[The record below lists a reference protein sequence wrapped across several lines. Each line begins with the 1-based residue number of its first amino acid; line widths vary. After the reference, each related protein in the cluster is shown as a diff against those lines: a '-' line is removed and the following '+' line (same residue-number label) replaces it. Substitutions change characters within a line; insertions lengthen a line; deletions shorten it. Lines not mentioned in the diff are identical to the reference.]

1 MTARLAA
8 LLVLVLVCPAALRA
22 QEAAQITVRAVRL
35 TQPLVIDG
43 RLDEAVYSTLEP
55 TPPFRQQEP
64 QVGELATEQTEM
76 WVLFDD
82 RNVYVAARMHDSAPD
97 RMVADEMRRDGSL
110 FQNEHL
116 VVVFDTFHD
125 RRTAFYFQTNPLGGI
140 RDALILDENNAN
152 YDWNTVWD
160 VKVNRDETGWT
171 SEMVIPFKSLR
182 YPTGKEQTW
191 GFNAR
196 RWERRI
202 NEHSL
207 LSITPPGTPP
217 NNSVQRLASAA
228 TLVGIEVPPP
238 ARNIE
243 LKPYGVSNL
252 TTNRVSTPPVSNRF
266 GRDIGIDAKYG
277 ITSNV
282 TLDLTVN
289 TDFAQV
295 EIDEQ
300 QVNLTRFSLF
310 FPEKRDFFLEGQG
323 IFDFANATGGGF
335 RAPDAPIM
343 FFSRR
348 IGLDGGQPVPIRGG
362 ARLTGRVG
370 KTSVGLLEI
379 QTDEGAVDPARGTA
393 PAPAAN
399 FLVARVKRDILR
411 RSNIGIIATRRS
423 SRPSASSGRP
433 EDLEGRTGAS
443 GANSLAGVDTSFNF
457 FENVQAGSYYARSD
471 TPGLSGNAS
480 SYRGYF
486 RYVHDRYGLDTERM
500 KVGDAFNPEV
510 GYVPRLDVTR
520 TDMVARFSPRI
531 RSVRSLRKLEWN
543 AEVERFVNGRRQL
556 ETRVA
561 SGTFRI
567 EFNSSDVLT
576 ATYRNDYEFVTQPFR
591 VSGGPRLPIGL
602 YEFNEGV
609 LQFNAGAQRK
619 VSGRFTLTAGEF
631 YSGHRQQVEY
641 NGRVKVSSQLAFEP
655 RILASHIT
663 LPEGAF
669 TTKLLGAR
677 TTYTVTPRMFVSGLV
692 QYNSS
697 LNTLESNI
705 RWRWEYR
712 PGSDL
717 FVVYTDGRD
726 TFGPRS
732 AALMNRGLA
741 IKATRLLRF

>member
-1 MTARLAA
+1 MTKLTPAVFAMVLLGAA
-8 LLVLVLVCPAALRA
+8 AARA
-22 QEAAQITVRAVRL
+22 QDPEPVTMRAYRL
-35 TQPLVIDG
+35 TQPLVVDG
-43 RLDEAVYSTLEP
+43 LLDDAVYLTTEP
-55 TPPFRQQEP
+55 APKFMQQEP
-64 QVGELATEQTEM
+64 RVGELATEQTEM
-76 WVLFDD
+76 WVFFDD
-82 RNVYVAARMHDSAPD
+82 RNVYVSARMHDSEPD
-97 RMVADEMRRDGSL
+97 RMIADEMRRDASIY
-110 FQNEHL
+110 QNEHF
-116 VVVFDTFHD
+116 VVIFDTFHD
-125 RRTAFYFQTNPLGGI
+125 RRTGFFFQTNPLGAV
-140 RDALILDENNAN
+140 RDALIVDENTAN
-152 YDWNTVWD
+152 YDWNAVWD
-160 VKVNRDETGWT
+160 VKVHRDETGWT

-182 YPTGKEQTW
+182 YPTGKEQVW
-191 GFNAR
+191 GINAR

-217 NNSVQRLASAA
+217 NNAVQRLANAA
-228 TLVGIEVPPP
+228 TLVGMEVPPP
-238 ARNIE
+238 AHNIE

-266 GRDIGIDAKYG
+266 DRDIGIDAKYG

-323 IFDFANATGGGF
+323 IFDFANTGGGGF
-335 RAPDAPIM
+335 RTPDAPIM

-348 IGLDGGQPVPIRGG
+348 IGLDGGQPVPIKGG
-362 ARLTGRVG
+362 ARLTGRLG
-370 KTSVGLLEI
+370 KTSLGVLEI
-379 QTDEGAVDPARGTA
+379 QTDEGPQGLTPAT
-393 PAPAAN
+393 N
-399 FLVARVKRDILR
+399 FLVARVKRDVLR
-411 RSNIGIIATRRS
+411 RSNIGFIATRRAP
-423 SRPSASSGRP
+423 R
-433 EDLEGRTGAS
+433 S
-443 GANSLAGVDTSFNF
+443 GAPGSNALLGVDTSFNLF
-457 FENVQAGSYYARSD
+457 DNVQAGSYYARTN
-471 TPGLSGNAS
+471 TPGLEVNDS

-486 RYVHDRYGLDTERM
+486 RYVHDRYGLEAERM
-500 KVGDAFNPEV
+500 KVGEAFNPEV
-510 GYVPRLDVTR
+510 GYVPRPDITR
-520 TDMVARFSPRI
+520 TDLVARFSPRI

-543 AEVERFVNGRRQL
+543 SELERFVNGRREL

-567 EFNSSDVLT
+567 EFNSSDMLT
-576 ATYRNDYEFVTQPFR
+576 ATYRNDYEFVTAPFR
-591 VSGGPRLPIGL
+591 ISGGPLLPIGV

-609 LQFNAGAQRK
+609 VQFNAGAQRP
-619 VSGRFTLTAGEF
+619 VSGRLTLTAGEF
-631 YSGHRQQVEY
+631 YSGHRRQFEY

-697 LNTLESNI
+697 LNTVESNI
-705 RWRWEYR
+705 RWRWEYQ

-717 FVVYTDGRD
+717 YVVYTDGRD

>member
-1 MTARLAA
+1 MIGRLGTTIILAA
-8 LLVLVLVCPAALRA
+8 LLASTAAAEDL
-22 QEAAQITVRAVRL
+22 EPVTVRAHRL
-35 TQPLVIDG
+35 TQPLVFDG
-43 RLDEAVYSTLEP
+43 RLDDAVYHSIEP
-55 TPPFRQQEP
+55 APAFRQQEP

-76 WVLFDD
+76 WVFFDD
-82 RNVYVAARMHDSAPD
+82 RNVYVSARMHDSAPD
-97 RMVADEMRRDGSL
+97 RMVADEMRRDASIY
-110 FQNEHL
+110 QNEHF

-125 RRTAFYFQTNPLGGI
+125 RRTGFFFQTNPLGAV
-140 RDALILDENNAN
+140 RDALIVDENTAN
-152 YDWNTVWD
+152 YDWNAVWD
-160 VKVNRDETGWT
+160 VKVHRDETGWT

-182 YPTGKEQTW
+182 YPTGKEQAW
-191 GFNAR
+191 GINAR

-228 TLVGIEVPPP
+228 TLVGMEVPPP

-252 TTNRVSTPPVSNRF
+252 TTNRVSAPAFSNKF
-266 GRDIGIDAKYG
+266 DKDIGIDAKYG

-282 TLDLTVN
+282 TLDMTVN

-323 IFDFANATGGGF
+323 IFDFANTGGGGF
-335 RAPDAPIM
+335 RAPDVPIM

-348 IGLDGGQPVPIRGG
+348 IGLDAGQLVPIKGG

-370 KTSVGLLEI
+370 KTSLGLLDI
-379 QTDEGAVDPARGTA
+379 QTGEGAFDSVRATALTPAT
-393 PAPAAN
+393 N

-423 SRPSASSGRP
+423 SRA
-433 EDLEGRTGAS
+433 GALGS
-443 GANSLAGVDTSFNF
+443 NALVGVDTSFNF

-471 TPGLSGNAS
+471 TPGVTGNQS

-486 RYVHDRYGLDTERM
+486 RYVHDRYGLETERM

-510 GYVPRLDVTR
+510 GYVPRADITR
-520 TDMVARFSPRI
+520 TDLVARFSPRI

-543 AEVERFVNGRRQL
+543 AEVDRYVNGRDEL

-561 SGTFRI
+561 TGTFRV
-567 EFNSSDVLT
+567 EFNNSDILT
-576 ATYRNDYEFVTQPFR
+576 ATYRNDYEFVTAPFR
-591 VSGGPRLPIGL
+591 LSGGPLLPVGL

-609 LQFNAGAQRK
+609 VQFNAGAQRA
-619 VSGRFTLTAGEF
+619 VSGRVTLTAGEF
-631 YSGHRQQVEY
+631 YSGHRRQFEY
-641 NGRVKVSSQLAFEP
+641 MGRVKVSSQLAFEP
-655 RILASHIT
+655 RILASHIS
-663 LPEGAF
+663 LVEGTF

-677 TTYTVTPRMFVSGLV
+677 TTYTVTPRMFISGLV

-705 RWRWEYR
+705 RWRWEYQ

-717 FVVYTDGRD
+717 YIVYTDGRD
-726 TFGPRS
+726 TFGART
-732 AALMNRGLA
+732 AALMNRGVA

>member
-1 MTARLAA
+1 MILRLSTTIILFA
-8 LLVLVLVCPAALRA
+8 LLASNAAAEDL
-22 QEAAQITVRAVRL
+22 EPVTVRAYRL

-43 RLDEAVYSTLEP
+43 RLDDSVYHTIQP
-55 TPPFRQQEP
+55 APAFRQQEP

-82 RNVYVAARMHDSAPD
+82 RNIYVSARMHDSAPD

-110 FQNEHL
+110 YQNEHF
-116 VVVFDTFHD
+116 VVVFDTFLD
-125 RRTAFYFQTNPLGGI
+125 RRTGFFFQTNPLGGV
-140 RDALILDENNAN
+140 RDALIVDESNAN

-160 VKVNRDETGWT
+160 VKVHRDDTGWT

-182 YPTGKEQTW
+182 YPTGKEQVW
-191 GFNAR
+191 GINAR

-217 NNSVQRLASAA
+217 NNSVQRLANAA

-252 TTNRVSTPPVSNRF
+252 ATNRVSTPPVSNRF
-266 GRDIGIDAKYG
+266 DRDIGLDAKYG

-282 TLDLTVN
+282 TLDVTLN

-323 IFDFANATGGGF
+323 IFDFANTGNNGF
-335 RAPDAPIM
+335 RQPDVPIM

-348 IGLDGGQPVPIRGG
+348 IGLEDGQPVPIRGG
-362 ARLTGRVG
+362 ARLTGRVSR
-370 KTSVGLLEI
+370 TSIGLLNIETAERSST
-379 QTDEGAVDPARGTA
+379 QPGNTPAT
-393 PAPAAN
+393 N
-399 FLVARVKRDILR
+399 FLVARVKQDILR
-411 RSNIGIIATRRS
+411 RSSIGIIATRRN
-423 SRPSASSGRP
+423 P
-433 EDLEGRTGAS
+433 RTGAS
-443 GANSLAGVDTSFNF
+443 GSNELFGVDTNWNF
-457 FENVQAGSYYARSD
+457 FENVQGGTYYARSS
-471 TPGLSGNAS
+471 TPRAAGDQS

-486 RYVHDRYGLDTERM
+486 RYVHDRYGLEAERM

-510 GYVPRLDVTR
+510 GYVPRPDITR
-520 TDMVARFSPRI
+520 TDVIARFSPRPRSI
-531 RSVRSLRKLEWN
+531 RHVRRFEWN
-543 AEVERFVNGRRQL
+543 AELDRYVNGQDQL

-561 SGTFRI
+561 SGTFRT
-567 EFNSSDVLT
+567 EFHSSDQLT
-576 ATYRNDYEFVTQPFR
+576 FTYRNDYEFVTTPFR
-591 VSGGPRLPIGL
+591 ISGGPLLPVGV
-602 YEFNEGV
+602 YEFNEGEV
-609 LQFNAGAQRK
+609 QFNAGAQRAL
-619 VSGRFTLTAGEF
+619 SGRLTLTAGEF
-631 YSGHRQQVEY
+631 YSGHRRQFEY

-655 RILASHIT
+655 RLLASRIS
-663 LPEGAF
+663 LGEGTF
-669 TTKLLGAR
+669 TTKLIGAR
-677 TTYTVTPRMFVSGLV
+677 TTYTVTPRMFISGLV

-705 RWRWEYR
+705 RWRWEYQ

-717 FVVYTDGRD
+717 YVVYTDGRD
-726 TFGPRS
+726 TFGPRT
-732 AALMNRGLA
+732 AALMNRGVA

>member
-1 MTARLAA
+1 MIPRLAA
-8 LLVLVLVCPAALRA
+8 ALVLVGLLCPAPARA
-22 QEAAQITVRAVRL
+22 EDPEPVTVRAYRL
-35 TQPLVIDG
+35 MQPLVIDG
-43 RLDEAVYSTLEP
+43 RLDEAVYRTTQP

-82 RNVYVAARMHDSAPD
+82 RNIYVSARMHDSAPD
-97 RMVADEMRRDGSL
+97 RMVADEMRRDGSIY
-110 FQNEHL
+110 QNEHF

-125 RRTAFYFQTNPLGGI
+125 RRTGFYFQTNPLGAI
-140 RDALILDENNAN
+140 RDALVLDENNAN

-182 YPTGKEQTW
+182 YPPGKEQVW
-191 GFNAR
+191 GINAR

-217 NNSVQRLASAA
+217 NSSVQRLASAA
-228 TLVGIEVPPP
+228 TLVGMEVPPP

-252 TTNRVSTPPVSNRF
+252 TTNRASTPPVSNRF
-266 GRDIGIDAKYG
+266 DRDIGLDAKYG
-277 ITSNV
+277 ITSNI
-282 TLDLTVN
+282 TLDMTVN

-323 IFDFANATGGGF
+323 IFDFANTTGGGF
-335 RAPDAPIM
+335 RTPDAPIM

-348 IGLDGGQPVPIRGG
+348 IGLDGGQPVPIKGG
-362 ARLTGRVG
+362 ARLTGRIG
-370 KTSVGLLEI
+370 RTSIGLLDI
-379 QTDEGAVDPARGTA
+379 QTDDGPPLAAGPGA
-393 PAPAAN
+393 PATN
-399 FLVARVKRDILR
+399 FLVARVKRDVLR
-411 RSNIGIIATRRS
+411 RSNIGLIATRRS
-423 SRPSASSGRP
+423 RRPSTSSLP
-433 EDLEGRTGAS
+433 GAP
-443 GANSLAGVDTSFNF
+443 GANALLGVDTSLNF
-457 FENVQAGSYYARSD
+457 FENVQAGSYYARSS
-471 TPGLSGNAS
+471 TPGVTGNDS

-486 RYVHDRYGLDTERM
+486 RYVHDRYGLEAERM
-500 KVGDAFNPEV
+500 KVGEAFNPEV
-510 GYVPRLDVTR
+510 GYVPRPDITR
-520 TDMVARFSPRI
+520 SDLVARFSPRI

-576 ATYRNDYEFVTQPFR
+576 TTYRNDYEFVTAPFR
-591 VSGGPRLPIGL
+591 VSGGPLLPVGI

-609 LQFNAGAQRK
+609 LQFNAGAQRA

-631 YSGHRQQVEY
+631 YSGQRRQFEY

-655 RILASHIT
+655 RVLASHIT
-663 LPEGAF
+663 LAEGAF

-705 RWRWEYR
+705 RWRWEYQ
-712 PGSDL
+712 PGSDIYI
-717 FVVYTDGRD
+717 VYTDGRD

-732 AALMNRGLA
+732 AVLMNRGVA

>member
-1 MTARLAA
+1 MTKLTPAVFAMVLLGAA
-8 LLVLVLVCPAALRA
+8 AARA
-22 QEAAQITVRAVRL
+22 QDPEPVTMRAYRL
-35 TQPLVIDG
+35 TQPLVVDG
-43 RLDEAVYSTLEP
+43 RLDDAVYHTTEP
-55 TPPFRQQEP
+55 APKFLQQEP
-64 QVGELATEQTEM
+64 RVGELATEQTEM
-76 WVLFDD
+76 WVFFDD
-82 RNVYVAARMHDSAPD
+82 RNVYVSARMHDSEPD
-97 RMVADEMRRDGSL
+97 RMVADEMRRDASIY
-110 FQNEHL
+110 QNEHF
-116 VVVFDTFHD
+116 VVIFDTFHD
-125 RRTAFYFQTNPLGGI
+125 RRTGFFFQTNPLGAV
-140 RDALILDENNAN
+140 RDALIVDENTAN
-152 YDWNTVWD
+152 YDWNAVWD
-160 VKVNRDETGWT
+160 VKVHRDETGWT

-182 YPTGKEQTW
+182 YPTGKEQVW
-191 GFNAR
+191 GINAR

-217 NNSVQRLASAA
+217 NNAVQRLANAA
-228 TLVGIEVPPP
+228 TLVGMEVPPP
-238 ARNIE
+238 AHNIE

-266 GRDIGIDAKYG
+266 DRDIGIDAKYG

-323 IFDFANATGGGF
+323 IFDFANTGGGGF
-335 RAPDAPIM
+335 RPPDAPIM

-348 IGLDGGQPVPIRGG
+348 IGLDGGQPVPIKGG
-362 ARLTGRVG
+362 ARLTGRLG
-370 KTSVGLLEI
+370 KTSLGLLEI
-379 QTDEGAVDPARGTA
+379 QTDEGPQGLTPAT
-393 PAPAAN
+393 N
-399 FLVARVKRDILR
+399 FLVARVKRDVLR
-411 RSNIGIIATRRS
+411 RSNIGLIATRRAP
-423 SRPSASSGRP
+423 R
-433 EDLEGRTGAS
+433 S
-443 GANSLAGVDTSFNF
+443 GAPGSNALLGVDTSLNF
-457 FENVQAGSYYARSD
+457 FENVQAGSYYARTN
-471 TPGLSGNAS
+471 TPGLTGNDS

-486 RYVHDRYGLDTERM
+486 RYVHDRYGLEAERM
-500 KVGDAFNPEV
+500 KVGEAFNPEV
-510 GYVPRLDVTR
+510 GYVPRPDITR
-520 TDMVARFSPRI
+520 TDLVARFSPRI

-543 AEVERFVNGRRQL
+543 SELERFVNGRREL

-567 EFNSSDVLT
+567 EFNSSDMLT
-576 ATYRNDYEFVTQPFR
+576 ATYRNDYEFVTAPFR
-591 VSGGPRLPIGL
+591 ISGGPLLPIGV

-609 LQFNAGAQRK
+609 VQFNAGAQRP
-619 VSGRFTLTAGEF
+619 VSGRLTLTAGEF
-631 YSGHRQQVEY
+631 YSGHRRQFEY

-692 QYNSS
+692 QDNSS
-697 LNTLESNI
+697 LNTVESNI
-705 RWRWEYR
+705 RWRWEYQ

-717 FVVYTDGRD
+717 YVVYTDGRD

>member
-1 MTARLAA
+1 MVLLGAA
-8 LLVLVLVCPAALRA
+8 AARA
-22 QEAAQITVRAVRL
+22 QDPEPVTMRAYRL
-35 TQPLVIDG
+35 TQPLVVDG
-43 RLDEAVYSTLEP
+43 LLDDAVYLTTEP
-55 TPPFRQQEP
+55 APKFMQQEP
-64 QVGELATEQTEM
+64 RVGELATEQTEM
-76 WVLFDD
+76 WVFFDD
-82 RNVYVAARMHDSAPD
+82 RNVYVSARMHDSEPD
-97 RMVADEMRRDGSL
+97 RMIADEMRRDASIY
-110 FQNEHL
+110 QNEHF
-116 VVVFDTFHD
+116 VVIFDTFHD
-125 RRTAFYFQTNPLGGI
+125 RRTGFFFQTNPLGAV
-140 RDALILDENNAN
+140 RDALIVDENTAN
-152 YDWNTVWD
+152 YDWNAVWD
-160 VKVNRDETGWT
+160 VKVHRDETGWT

-182 YPTGKEQTW
+182 YPTGKEQVW
-191 GFNAR
+191 GINAR

-217 NNSVQRLASAA
+217 NNAVQRLANAA
-228 TLVGIEVPPP
+228 TLVGMEVPPP
-238 ARNIE
+238 AHNIE

-266 GRDIGIDAKYG
+266 DRDIGIDAKYG

-323 IFDFANATGGGF
+323 IFDFANTGGGGF
-335 RAPDAPIM
+335 RTPDAPIM

-348 IGLDGGQPVPIRGG
+348 IGLDGGQPVPIKGG
-362 ARLTGRVG
+362 ARLTGRLG
-370 KTSVGLLEI
+370 KTSLGVLEI
-379 QTDEGAVDPARGTA
+379 QTDEGPQGLTPAT
-393 PAPAAN
+393 N
-399 FLVARVKRDILR
+399 FLVARVKRDVLR
-411 RSNIGIIATRRS
+411 RSNIGFIATRRAP
-423 SRPSASSGRP
+423 R
-433 EDLEGRTGAS
+433 S
-443 GANSLAGVDTSFNF
+443 GAPGSNALLGVDTSFNL
-457 FENVQAGSYYARSD
+457 FENVQAGSYYARTN
-471 TPGLSGNAS
+471 TPGLEVNDS

-486 RYVHDRYGLDTERM
+486 RYVHDRYGLEAERM
-500 KVGDAFNPEV
+500 KVGEAFNPEV
-510 GYVPRLDVTR
+510 GYVPRPDITR
-520 TDMVARFSPRI
+520 TDLVARFSPRI

-543 AEVERFVNGRRQL
+543 SELERFVNGRREL

-567 EFNSSDVLT
+567 EFNSSDMLT
-576 ATYRNDYEFVTQPFR
+576 ATYRNDYEFVTAPFR
-591 VSGGPRLPIGL
+591 ISGGPLLPIGV

-609 LQFNAGAQRK
+609 VQFNAGAQRP
-619 VSGRFTLTAGEF
+619 VSGRLTLTAGEF
-631 YSGHRQQVEY
+631 YSGHRRQFEY

-697 LNTLESNI
+697 LNTVESNI
-705 RWRWEYR
+705 RWRWEYQ

-717 FVVYTDGRD
+717 YVVYTDGRD

-732 AALMNRGLA
+732 ASLMNRGLA